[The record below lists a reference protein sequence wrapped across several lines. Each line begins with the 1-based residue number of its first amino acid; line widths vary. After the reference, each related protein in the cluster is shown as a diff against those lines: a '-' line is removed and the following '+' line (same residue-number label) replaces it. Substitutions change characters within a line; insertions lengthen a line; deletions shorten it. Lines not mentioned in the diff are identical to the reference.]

1 MGGETL
7 AGWKSLHK
15 KYTFRLLNHRVGGPG
30 HRYRALIQ
38 EYWRDEGSLH
48 INIKELRAAMAS
60 VQALAKEG
68 EIVNLSVDNAVS
80 YYYLKKGGGNCPIS
94 TPS

>member
-1 MGGETL
+1 M
-7 AGWKSLHK
+7 HK
-15 KYTFRLLNHRVGGPG
+15 KYTFRLINHRVGGLDIDTG
-30 HRYRALIQ
+30 ALIQ
-38 EYWRDEGSLH
+38 EYWREEGNLH

-68 EIVNLSVDNAVS
+68 EVVNLSVDNAVS
-80 YYYLKKGGGNCPIS
+80 YYYLKKGGGNCPTS